1 MTTGK
6 YCCNGATA
14 LEKSVRQSLVPFA
27 KPIAKADAVFEF
39 VASRKW
45 PMVQGEKSDPP
56 VGTGRGLKHSAEK
69 AAERGRSDYPGGLVC
84 FVVDIA
90 DDFLS

>member
-1 MTTGK
+1 LLQRRNSIG
-6 YCCNGATA
+6 
-14 LEKSVRQSLVPFA
+14 KSVRQSLVPFA
-27 KPIAKADAVFEF
+27 KPIAKADAVIEF